1 MAVTV
6 AWGRRIEAIARFLA
20 TLAIPVVIFFAW
32 RQRLLADIP
41 SNYLGL
47 LASVGLI
54 AVLLLA
60 LREWRKA
67 GICLLPAS
75 VLVGAGLLAFVYYCG
90 LATAFA
96 AAMLALTALAIM
108 PEERGA
114 SSAGDFIAF
123 AAGLAV
129 LAAVVGWI
137 LPFRVHSRAG
147 YLVLAALLCLYRRH
161 LIRHRLI
168 RLHSDWN
175 SLQRE
180 SPAWLMMVV
189 ATAFIAG
196 LGLWLPSMNY
206 DDNAA
211 HLILPYQLLEDGY
224 YHLDVSTQAWAV
236 APWANNVLNGIA
248 ALLAGHEARA
258 AVNLLWLLVGL
269 NGAWRVARAL
279 GADSRVALAATAA
292 YASLPLTGYFTTT
305 MQVDAASTA
314 VLMQLVALL
323 VAHGRSLPPP
333 ILVGAIM
340 GLLAGLKAT
349 NAVFVLPAVV
359 WLVWLALRQREFGW
373 LARVAAVAIVLGG
386 SSYCYAMLITG
397 NPFFPLFNATFQSPY
412 FPAVDLVDTRWK
424 HQLSWHALLGMTY
437 DTSLYGEHFRGAF
450 GVALLAL
457 LPAAAVE
464 MSRSLKSRWVGAW
477 FLFSGVLLFVQ
488 IQYIR
493 YLFPATAVLVVVGVV
508 GLGRLLSAK
517 LFAFLLTSIVA
528 VDAML
533 LPTTSWLLRDNP
545 WHRLIVDGA
554 SAGVAIESEKVP
566 ERVAIR
572 QLLVESPE
580 ACIIIANREAPFGA
594 VAGGRAV
601 VVKDPYD
608 SRMAALYS
616 WANSDVTGGRWGQ
629 LLATTGAS
637 HVITGAEV
645 DPGLRRALVLHGF
658 ERTNA
663 KGTALVWAAPSVAD
677 RRCRGNLEQIRD
689 EANRRFRLR
698 NDN

>member
-1 MAVTV
+1 MAVTSAWRRRAETV
-6 AWGRRIEAIARFLA
+6 ARLLA
-20 TLAIPVVIFFAW
+20 ALAIPVVIAFAW
-32 RQRLLADIP
+32 RQGLFTKIA
-41 SNYLGL
+41 SSYLGL

-54 AVLLLA
+54 AFLLLA
-60 LREWRKA
+60 LGEWRKA
-67 GICLLPAS
+67 GIFLSPAS
-75 VLVGAGLLAFVYYCG
+75 VMVGVAVLAFVYYCG
-90 LATAFA
+90 LTTALA
-96 AAMLALTALAIM
+96 AAMLVLTALAIF
-108 PEERGA
+108 PEEQGGA
-114 SSAGDFIAF
+114 SDGDLIALS
-123 AAGLAV
+123 AGLAV
-129 LAAVVGWI
+129 LAAVVGWA
-137 LPFRVHSRAG
+137 LPFPVHSRTG
-147 YLVLAALLCLYRRH
+147 YVVLAALLCLHRRH
-161 LIRHRLI
+161 LIRHRLTKLHRDWK
-168 RLHSDWN
+168 RL
-175 SLQRE
+175 QGE
-180 SPAWLMMVV
+180 SPAWLVMAV

-258 AVNLLWLLVGL
+258 AVNFLWLLIGL

-279 GADSRVALAATAA
+279 GAESRVALAATAA

-305 MQVDAASTA
+305 MQVDAASSA

-323 VAHGRSLPPP
+323 VTCGRSLPPAM
-333 ILVGAIM
+333 LVGAIM

-373 LARVAAVAIVLGG
+373 LARVMVVTILLGG

-397 NPFFPLFNATFQSPY
+397 NPLFPLFNATFQSPY
-412 FPAVDLVDTRWK
+412 FPPVDLVDARWK
-424 HQLSWHALLGMTY
+424 QQLSWHALFGMTY
-437 DTSLYGEHFRGAF
+437 DTGLYGEHFPGAF

-464 MSRSLKSRWVGAW
+464 MSHSLKSRWVGAW
-477 FLFSGVLLFVQ
+477 FLFSGVLIFVQ

-508 GLGRLLSAK
+508 GLGRLVSER
-517 LFAFLLTSIVA
+517 LFALLLTSIVA

-545 WHRLIVDGA
+545 WRTLIVEGR
-554 SAGVAIESEKVP
+554 SAGRAIESEKVP

-572 QLLVESPE
+572 RLLAESPQ
-580 ACIIIANREAPFGA
+580 ACIIVANREAPFGA

-616 WANSDVTGGRWGQ
+616 WANSDATGGRWGQ
-629 LLATTGAS
+629 LLTTTGAS
-637 HVITGAEV
+637 HVITGPQV
-645 DPGLRRALVLHGF
+645 DLGLRGALALNGF
-658 ERTNA
+658 ERTDA
-663 KGTALVWAAPSVAD
+663 QGTALVWARPRLAD
-677 RRCRGNLEQIRD
+677 RRCRGNLEHIRD
-689 EANRRFRLR
+689 EANRRFRLGK
-698 NDN
+698 DN